1 MDCCSRSKDTLESS
15 QCLFAF
21 VRLSS
26 NPPLRPIIFRQRI
39 ERSLHPNKQQTPELT
54 SHGGNL
60 GFKRWQMLP
69 QTQIAGHLVIE
80 RDGNSA
86 TAAIWRQDQ
95 EQDSLCQ
102 ATVLAT
108 QIWLKLDSENL
119 NRSLLFTFGWSETQI
134 LSGRREPAGPYGS
147 GEVRVSCEDKR
158 GDRCGFTMLHR
169 VPTKVPLL
177 VVRILRLWQTSSEKW
192 HTPMLIE
199 LWEEDLVTLICNGS
213 DL

>member
-1 MDCCSRSKDTLESS
+1 MCCRMDCCSRSKDTLESS

-39 ERSLHPNKQQTPELT
+39 ERSPNKQQIPELT

-60 GFKRWQMLP
+60 AFKRWQMLP
-69 QTQIAGHLVIE
+69 QTQIAGHLVIK
-80 RDGNSA
+80 RA
-86 TAAIWRQDQ
+86 TLSPPPYGGKIK
-95 EQDSLCQ
+95 SKTLCQ

-119 NRSLLFTFGWSETQI
+119 NRSLLCTFGWSETQI

-147 GEVRVSCEDKR
+147 GEARVSCEDKR
-158 GDRCGFTMLHR
+158 GDRCGFTLLHR